1 MSESENPAPSHA
13 APVPAPAPAHV
24 TTAPEARHPHSLV
37 IRVWPNVPILY
48 PMAIAA
54 LLCGIFSL
62 FFGLD
67 KELSRLSTAPQVSQQ
82 QAAAETTTQIKN
94 QDGTWTVIDGK
105 NILVT
110 ADPVKIASK
119 IQAEQVI
126 ALIFLAAF
134 TYTLIVVCTDIVLT
148 WALLGLFTG
157 VILALLMFII
167 NIYHPFLPGLFDFIG
182 KFSPVAN
189 AQFYFAIFL
198 IWGVLMIGGIIYS
211 RFHYVKIESNEVVL
225 VGGVL
230 DKRKRLSSMRMQYTK
245 EICDVFEYY
254 LPFVRSGRLILRF
267 PQESEPVI
275 IDHVMNVDKVIAKLD
290 HVTATLQVAPEDHD
304 EAHS

>member
-1 MSESENPAPSHA
+1 MSDPASSSSPTLN
-13 APVPAPAPAHV
+13 PAPAH
-24 TTAPEARHPHSLV
+24 AAKDPEDRHPHSLV

-54 LLCGIFSL
+54 LLCGIFSMM
-62 FFGLD
+62 FGVD
-67 KELSRLSTAPQVSQQ
+67 KELNRISTPPVVTQSAPAQG
-82 QAAAETTTQIKN
+82 TTTMQN
-94 QDGTWTVIDGK
+94 SDGTYLVLDGK
-105 NILVT
+105 TALVT
-110 ADPVKIASK
+110 VDPAVISSK

-134 TYTLIVVCTDIVLT
+134 SYTLIVVCTDIVLT
-148 WALLGLFTG
+148 WALLGIFTA
-157 VILALLMFII
+157 VIIGMLMFII
-167 NIYHPFLPGLFDFIG
+167 NIYHPFLPGFFSFIG
-182 KFSPVAN
+182 KFTPVAN

-198 IWGVLMIGGIIYS
+198 IWGLLMLGGILYS
-211 RFHYVKIESNEVVL
+211 RFHYVKIESNEVVV

-230 DKRKRLSSMRMQYTK
+230 DKRKRYSSMRMQYTK

-267 PQESEPVI
+267 PQEAEPVI

-290 HVTATLQVAPEDHD
+290 HVTATLQVAPEDKD
-304 EAHS
+304 EATQAV

>member
-1 MSESENPAPSHA
+1 MPESDTPTSS
-13 APVPAPAPAHV
+13 PVPAPAPAHV
-24 TTAPEARHPHSLV
+24 ATAPEERHPHSLV
-37 IRVWPNVPILY
+37 IRIWPNVPILY

-62 FFGLD
+62 MFGFD
-67 KELSRLSTAPQVSQQ
+67 RELNRIATKPTISQSAPAQSGV
-82 QAAAETTTQIKN
+82 AI
-94 QDGTWTVIDGK
+94 QDSNKTWTVIDGDK
-105 NILVT
+105 VLVT
-110 ADPVKIASK
+110 ADPDKIAGK

-126 ALIFLAAF
+126 ALIFLAALA
-134 TYTLIVVCTDIVLT
+134 YTLIVVCTDIVLT

-157 VILALLMFII
+157 VIFALILFIV
-167 NIYHPFLPGLFDFIG
+167 NIYHPFLPGLFSFLG
-182 KFSPVAN
+182 SFTPVAN

-267 PQESEPVI
+267 PQEAEPVI

-290 HVTATLQVAPEDHD
+290 HVTATLQVAPEDHH
-304 EAHS
+304 EASA